1 MTTTTSH
8 GSPGSGAAVPP
19 LRREV
24 IVDADRDLAFRV
36 FTERIGAWWPLAEHS
51 VHGAD
56 ATVAFVEPGVG
67 ARIVETIDGAEDATW
82 GTVSR
87 WEPGEALAFTWHP
100 GHGHDAASR
109 VLVTFTTVDGEHPG
123 AARALGLGGLRRT
136 CSRGARQLRA
146 GLADRA
152 RRGRRPHRMLAA

>member
-24 IVDADRDLAFRV
+24 IVAADRDLAFRV

-56 ATVAFVEPGVG
+56 ATVGFVDPGVG

-109 VLVTFTTVDGEHPG
+109 VLVTFTTVDGGTLVRLEHSG
-123 AARALGLGGLRRT
+123 WEAFGDRALEARATYEQGWPVVLD
-136 CSRGARQLRA
+136 AY
-146 GLADRA
+146 
-152 RRGRRPHRMLAA
+152 AALVAA